1 MKERIE
7 SCMEKSCLSATK
19 YAEKVIEAENKKRQ
33 SQKSKYVLDSTEYLE
48 HKYSSV
54 DSVTSVMEA
63 EECLKKCQRGRD
75 VIAKVLEQNLQ
86 EFYSNI
92 QLCYKS

>member
-7 SCMEKSCLSATK
+7 SCMEQNCISATK
-19 YAEKVIEAENKKRQ
+19 NAEQVIEAENKKRQ
-33 SQKSKYVLDSTEYLE
+33 SQKSKYVLDFSEYAA

-75 VIAKVLEQNLQ
+75 VIAKVLE
-86 EFYSNI
+86 
-92 QLCYKS
+92 

>member
-7 SCMEKSCLSATK
+7 HCMEQNCIAATK
-19 YAEKVIEAENKKRQ
+19 NAEKVIEAENKKRQ
-33 SQKSKYVLDSTEYLE
+33 QQKSKYVTDLSDYIE

-75 VIAKVLEQNLQ
+75 VIAKVLE
-86 EFYSNI
+86 
-92 QLCYKS
+92 